1 MAEPIKPKMPTNP
14 TGANRP
20 SDPPLTDAQRESLQ
34 AARDARLRVKE
45 EEAGAPAGK
54 KRGGSI
60 KKYARGGG
68 IEQRGKTKAR
78 HFDDGGDVERKDF
91 YSGFTVD
98 KDYPDNKEKS
108 TPKATPKAE
117 RKNFSDETDA
127 GPKEDTSAVSGRA
140 DPMSKRMPS
149 DEQKE
154 KNAENLGRV
163 LSAIPLARGV
173 QAVGKVGAPSRVAG
187 QTYAERK
194 AFLKQSEKEY
204 NKLRG
209 DLDAGVK
216 KPEGFSNLYGK
227 RNFTGKEATE
237 ANTKR
242 FNEKGYAKG
251 GAIRGGGIESRGKTK
266 GRFV

>member
-1 MAEPIKPKMPTNP
+1 M
-14 TGANRP
+14 
-20 SDPPLTDAQRESLQ
+20 
-34 AARDARLRVKE
+34 
-45 EEAGAPAGK
+45 GK
-54 KRGGSI
+54 R
-60 KKYARGGG
+60 R
-68 IEQRGKTKAR
+68 
-78 HFDDGGDVERKDF
+78 FDDGGDVERKDF

-98 KDYPDNKEKS
+98 KNYPDNNKKS
-108 TPKATPKAE
+108 TAKAAV
-117 RKNFSDETDA
+117 KNFSDEKES
-127 GPKEDTSAVSGRA
+127 GPQEDTSAVSGRA
-140 DPMSKRMPS
+140 DPMSRRMPS

-163 LSAIPLARGV
+163 LSAIPLVKGV
-173 QAVGKVGAPSRVAG
+173 QAVGKVGEAGNVAAR
-187 QTYAERK
+187 TYAERK
-194 AFLKQSEKEY
+194 AFIKQSEKEY

-227 RNFTGKEATE
+227 RKFTGKEATE

-251 GAIRGGGIESRGKTK
+251 GSIRGGGCEAKGKTK

>member
-1 MAEPIKPKMPTNP
+1 M
-14 TGANRP
+14 
-20 SDPPLTDAQRESLQ
+20 
-34 AARDARLRVKE
+34 
-45 EEAGAPAGK
+45 K
-54 KRGGSI
+54 KR
-60 KKYARGGG
+60 R
-68 IEQRGKTKAR
+68 
-78 HFDDGGDVERKDF
+78 FDEGGDVERKDF

-149 DEQKE
+149 DEQKD
-154 KNAENLGRV
+154 KNAKELAKELATTVALGGAGK
-163 LSAIPLARGV
+163 AI
-173 QAVGKVGAPSRVAG
+173 QAMGRVGAPSRVAG

-251 GAIRGGGIESRGKTK
+251 GSIRGGGCEAKGKTK
-266 GRFV
+266 GRFI

>member
-1 MAEPIKPKMPTNP
+1 M
-14 TGANRP
+14 
-20 SDPPLTDAQRESLQ
+20 
-34 AARDARLRVKE
+34 
-45 EEAGAPAGK
+45 K
-54 KRGGSI
+54 KR
-60 KKYARGGG
+60 R
-68 IEQRGKTKAR
+68 
-78 HFDDGGDVERKDF
+78 FDEGGDVDRKDF

-98 KDYPDNKEKS
+98 KNYPDNKKKS
-108 TPKATPKAE
+108 TAKAAV
-117 RKNFSDETDA
+117 KNFSDEKES

-154 KNAENLGRV
+154 KNAKELAKELATTMALGG
-163 LSAIPLARGV
+163 AGKAV
-173 QAVGKVGAPSRVAG
+173 QTMGRVGAPSRVAG
-187 QTYAERK
+187 QTYAEKK

-251 GAIRGGGIESRGKTK
+251 GSIRGGGCESKGKTK